1 MTAKQKANRERF
13 KSAIAEAA
21 KIRAKNPKL
30 TQAEAVKKAW
40 AIIYTNKKPAKK
52 VGALPLGFR
61 GNIWGVDFKIVN
73 QFDIYGEVNAIAE
86 NTKTGQKIV
95 TFDGKESAK
104 NLSEK
109 FLTHVL
115 NNRTFINYID
125 KELNEL
131 KKRIFAFCVNMQ
143 KEVKEYNAGKK
154 STIKKQTLKIEKP
167 KKSAKTTEVFN
178 PYMPDV
184 DYSKRVKTAAKKAV
198 KNTGKKHTKWK
209 TVAEHKRR
217 VAGTHK
223 DTKSHNVNIRVMSG
237 IKLSNEEIKFLESES
252 KNSTGYNY
260 RAKIIFG
267 QECVLKETK
276 IGTPVKKWSVDNMEI
291 AKYLADELNKN
302 KKYKKIKSGK
312 I

>member
-13 KSAIAEAA
+13 KAAINEAA

-40 AIIYTNKKPAKK
+40 AIIYTKKSPAKK

-61 GNIWGVDFKIVN
+61 GNIWGVEFKIVN

-86 NTKTGQKIV
+86 NTLTGQKIV

-109 FLTHVL
+109 FYTHVL
-115 NNRTFINYID
+115 NNRTVNVD
-125 KELNEL
+125 KYSYTEKDLTDL

-154 STIKKQTLKIEKP
+154 STTKKQSLKIEKP
-167 KKSAKTTEVFN
+167 KKVTTAKVI
-178 PYMPDV
+178 P
-184 DYSKRVKTAAKKAV
+184 VKKER
-198 KNTGKKHTKWK
+198 KKHTKWK
-209 TVAEHKRR
+209 TVKAHERR

-223 DTKSHNVNIRVMSG
+223 DSNSHNVNIKVMSG
-237 IKLSNEEIKFLESES
+237 ELKNVMSVLE
-252 KNSTGYNY
+252 
-260 RAKIIFG
+260 F
-267 QECVLKETK
+267 
-276 IGTPVKKWSVDNMEI
+276 
-291 AKYLADELNKN
+291 
-302 KKYKKIKSGK
+302 YKKLATEINQRQSTLQNVQSRKKELVQRNGLRWFNTWVK
-312 I
+312 DAKKVITAQKKLLTQVKRQM